1 MTDATVEKI
10 ARELARWEAG
20 SPTTSPA
27 YEAEARRI
35 LALLEPD
42 ICEQKRAAWMN
53 HGEWMYHTLAT
64 TGRLPSRDEAEA
76 EAARRYP
83 KEEKA

>member
-1 MTDATVEKI
+1 VMAIQRWNPSISSTDRGCFAVMRANPHGEYVSC
-10 ARELARWEAG
+10 ADHLAEVRERE
-20 SPTTSPA
+20 
-27 YEAEARRI
+27 R
-35 LALLEPD
+35 
-42 ICEQKRAAWMN
+42 CAWMN
-53 HGEWMYHTLAT
+53 HGEWLYQTLAT